1 MRGHDLFRI
10 AAVLALVLC
19 YTTILLGGSV
29 ITTDNGLACPD
40 WPTCYGNGNL
50 LPAFTGGAAIEWSH
64 RVSAFVLSVG
74 VLALALLGVAFER
87 TRKVLLRLALGSLA
101 LVVTEALLGGVV
113 IETSLLAGVVLLH
126 LAIATVLFGML
137 LVLALLANLRE
148 LPQRWVDW
156 ARRAS
161 EEDPEAVRAAA
172 DRLPDPHGAPSSG
185 GAPPRPVTGVASQE
199 A

>member
-19 YTTILLGGSV
+19 YGTILLGGNV

-50 LPAFTGGAAIEWSH
+50 LPAFSGGAAIEWSH
-64 RVSAFVLSVG
+64 RVAAFFLSVG
-74 VLALALLGVAFER
+74 VLTLTLLGVAFER
-87 TRKVLLRLALGSLA
+87 TRKVLLRLSIAALA

-113 IETSLLAGVVLLH
+113 IETSLSAGVVLLH
-126 LAIATVLFGML
+126 LAIATALFGLL
-137 LVLALLANLRE
+137 LVLAMLANLRE
-148 LPQRWVDW
+148 MPRRWIDW

-161 EEDPEAVRAAA
+161 EEDPAAVRAAA
-172 DRLPDPHGAPSSG
+172 ARFGDPRASPPTGSPAERPSAGA
-185 GAPPRPVTGVASQE
+185 ASWE
-199 A
+199 G